1 MASKPLLPL
10 DHKGLTRAQTAD
22 LFRGLA
28 DWLELYPGDAFV
40 VSAAVEEAITEGA
53 TKTRKPRN
61 AKTHT
66 V

>member
-10 DHKGLTRAQTAD
+10 DHKGLTRGQTAD

-40 VSAAVEEAITEGA
+40 VSIAVEEANTEGPA
-53 TKTRKPRN
+53 KTRKPRATKN
-61 AKTHT
+61 I
-66 V
+66 